1 MFGPHL
7 ILEGYGGN
15 PIKLGDVGGMY
26 DLLDAFPARIHM
38 TKIMPPHVQKHLDA
52 PNPLW
57 GVSGFVMIAESH
69 IALHTFPENGFVS
82 LDIFSCKDF
91 KIECAVGIVVEE
103 FGLEHYEKKVLCRG
117 RHYPRDIQ
125 DTSKIIESDRS
136 KTPALAR

>member
-82 LDIFSCKDF
+82 LDIFSCKPF
-91 KIECAVGIVVEE
+91 EIERAVEIVVEE
-103 FGLEHYEKKVLCRG
+103 FDLERYEKKVLQRG
-117 RHYPRDIQ
+117 RHYPHDIQ
-125 DTSKIIESDRS
+125 GTSKIIGADRS
-136 KTPALAR
+136 KILTLTR